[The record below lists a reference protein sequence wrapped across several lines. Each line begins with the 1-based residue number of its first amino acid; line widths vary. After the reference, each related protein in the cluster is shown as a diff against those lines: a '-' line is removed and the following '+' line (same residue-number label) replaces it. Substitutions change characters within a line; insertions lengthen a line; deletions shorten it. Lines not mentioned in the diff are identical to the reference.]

1 MIIHCRAQHIA
12 LLDGPGQVK
21 LPVRQVDFGKFSS
34 KFYIISLNKKVNFFM
49 SSKSNIFDMSSP
61 ALVFSSLTI
70 LTKLD
75 DEFIVLE
82 TWKGFKYFSIVVV
95 FQMLIGGS
103 LGRHVAT
110 GNWGCGAFGGDP
122 RLKMLVQWVS
132 ASVAGVSC
140 LQYFT
145 FGDER
150 LQEVSKSG
158 IILGMCSANGR
169 WRYFVTSSHI
179 GWAHTQK
186 SFWVCAQP
194 MGDDVTL

>member
-12 LLDGPGQVK
+12 LLDGQGQVK
-21 LPVRQVDFGKFSS
+21 LPARQVDFGKFSS
-34 KFYIISLNKKVNFFM
+34 KFYIISLIKKVNFFLCLA
-49 SSKSNIFDMSSP
+49 SQTFLICRAQHWF
-61 ALVFSSLTI
+61 FSSLTI
-70 LTKLD
+70 LTKLN
-75 DEFIVLE
+75 DEFILLE

-179 GWAHTQK
+179 DWAHTQN
-186 SFWVCAQP
+186 
-194 MGDDVTL
+194 